1 MCIRSARTS
10 RPPLLARDKLPDRGF
25 AFTVALPVS
34 HCPLRSAFCSLFCST
49 ILFATEHWLGYLV
62 GSITFVNAA
71 FNGYVICVHPAFR
84 TGELSAH
91 GDPFGGYTG
100 GEQEMLAYLKSNPE
114 LAKKAG
120 AAAVKV
126 AQNNP
131 DLAMQV
137 AAGAH
142 GGSGAN
148 PWGGGK

>member
-1 MCIRSARTS
+1 MYSFLGR
-10 RPPLLARDKLPDRGF
+10 
-25 AFTVALPVS
+25 
-34 HCPLRSAFCSLFCST
+34 SLF
-49 ILFATEHWLGYLV
+49 IIFAGTMAMAMDYWLPYIV
-62 GSITFVNAA
+62 GALTMVNGL

-84 TGELSAH
+84 SGELSAK
-91 GDPFGGYTG
+91 GDPYGGYTG